1 MSRSTRLWIVLGL
14 NLALVGVLAAV
25 GIGAHSLGVMAEG
38 ADYLADA
45 AAIGVALLA
54 IRLSGLPPTVARPHG
69 YPMATTWAALVN
81 AGWLL
86 VLSVLLVVTGA
97 AVYLTA
103 GGFLRLVSSEDIGMV
118 RAALGRR
125 TSFFR
130 INKGLTP

>member
-86 VLSVLLVVTGA
+86 VLSVIRPCENVSYTT
-97 AVYLTA
+97 AV
-103 GGFLRLVSSEDIGMV
+103 
-118 RAALGRR
+118 ALQKKSIIRR
-125 TSFFR
+125 QT
-130 INKGLTP
+130 LHVQTTT